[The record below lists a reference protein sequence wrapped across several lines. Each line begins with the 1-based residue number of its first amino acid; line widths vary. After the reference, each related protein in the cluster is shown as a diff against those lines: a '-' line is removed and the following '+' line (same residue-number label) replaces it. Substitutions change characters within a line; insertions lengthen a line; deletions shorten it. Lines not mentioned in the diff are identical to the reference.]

1 MLDDEELQREVAR
14 VRGRARDIRRD
25 FNRHSKVPQWGFVD
39 DQVTRPLAELRDR
52 IDEEL
57 AKREQP
63 DSRLPLDRDPVPSEF
78 EDLVR
83 QYYERLGSGE

>member
-1 MLDDEELQREVAR
+1 MLEDEELQQDVAR

-25 FNRHSKVPQWGFVD
+25 FNRHSKVPQWGLVD
-39 DQVTRPLAELRDR
+39 DQITRPLAELRER

-57 AKREQP
+57 AKREKP
-63 DSRLPLDRDPVPSEF
+63 DARLPLDRDPVPSEF

-83 QYYERLGSGE
+83 QYYERLGGGE

>member
-1 MLDDEELQREVAR
+1 MLDDPELQQDVAR

-25 FNRHSKVPQWGFVD
+25 FNRHSEVPQWGLVD
-39 DQVTRPLAELRDR
+39 EQVTRPLAELRER
-52 IDEEL
+52 LDEEL
-57 AKREQP
+57 AKREKP
-63 DSRLPLDRDPVPSEF
+63 DARLPLDRDPVPEAF